1 MLFNKTIV
9 KVLPCKVNIVS
20 NNLIAVV
27 IPQFEIGLIK
37 YLVIL
42 YVAEQFKI
50 IVTVESPG
58 DFILVQVR

>member
-1 MLFNKTIV
+1 MIFNKTIV
-9 KVLPCKVNIVS
+9 KVLPCKVYIVS

>member
-1 MLFNKTIV
+1 MIFNKTIV

-42 YVAEQFKI
+42 YVAEQLKI